1 MKERKHDNL
10 QRKTTHKGLHRIGV
24 HSDGRV
30 AQLRLPPPLFPLNVG
45 VDVTVPRLR
54 LVSNP
59 HLLIRLILAY
69 SVQTEHEWVFPHG
82 GVHSENDDSQP
93 TPPSLPILSHSTPD
107 ERNQQENEDQQEKEK
122 KEPRTGFQRFARVAL
137 IPRGTVA
144 DDKDFVAHAVMLT
157 RRIALG
163 YGLEKC
169 NAATGSIRRQDC
181 VHRGGEK
188 KIEQSLRL

>member
-10 QRKTTHKGLHRIGV
+10 QRKTTHKELHRIGV

-45 VDVTVPRLR
+45 INVTISRLE

-59 HLLIRLILAY
+59 HLLIRFILAY
-69 SVQTEHEWVFPHG
+69 SVQTEHERVFPHG

-144 DDKDFVAHAVMLT
+144 DEKDFVAHALMLT
-157 RRIALG
+157 RRIAFG
-163 YGLEKC
+163 YASEKW
-169 NAATGSIRRQDC
+169 NTETGSIR
-181 VHRGGEK
+181 
-188 KIEQSLRL
+188 